1 MMHIKILVSY
11 YMDIDTMILKF
22 IQRGRRPG
30 MTNTVLKKNKSRQ
43 LAIPDLNTNH
53 RAITIKTTRGT
64 VVKEYT
70 LTSMKQKRGQ
80 N

>member
-1 MMHIKILVSY
+1 MHIKILVSY

-53 RAITIKTTRGT
+53 RAITIKTTRGI

>member
-1 MMHIKILVSY
+1 
-11 YMDIDTMILKF
+11 MDIDTMILQF
-22 IQRGRRPG
+22 IHRGRRPG

-43 LAIPDLNTNH
+43 LAIADVNTNH
-53 RAITIKTTRGT
+53 KAIPVKTTRVG

-70 LTSMKQKRGQ
+70 LRSVKQNRAQ

>member
-1 MMHIKILVSY
+1 
-11 YMDIDTMILKF
+11 MDIDTMILKF

-53 RAITIKTTRGT
+53 RAITIKTTRGI

>member
-1 MMHIKILVSY
+1 MHIKILVSY

-43 LAIPDLNTNH
+43 SAIPDLNTNH
-53 RAITIKTTRGT
+53 RAITIKTTRVI

>member
-1 MMHIKILVSY
+1 MHIKILVSY

-43 LAIPDLNTNH
+43 LAIPDVNTNH
-53 RAITIKTTRGT
+53 RAITIKTTRGI

-70 LTSMKQKRGQ
+70 LTSMKQNRGQ